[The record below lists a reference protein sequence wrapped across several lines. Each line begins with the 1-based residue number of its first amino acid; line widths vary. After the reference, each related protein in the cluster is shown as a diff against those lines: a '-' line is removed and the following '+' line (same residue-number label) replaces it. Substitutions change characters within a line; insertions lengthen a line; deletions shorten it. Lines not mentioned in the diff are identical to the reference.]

1 MSSRSPDAFP
11 RSEHPYGPGPGGPGE
26 PEDPHE
32 LLHRARRLTADA
44 HPGAADAWERAAT
57 ALRRTDGVL
66 APGDHADALDAAAL
80 DRLGPVRSIAGPLF
94 TRAADLHEQAGQ
106 RGKALVSRARALL
119 AGPEPGGTARA
130 ALDELHERA
139 AVLHA
144 TGRASVAE
152 AVTVRLSRDLAV
164 ADLLDTA
171 PAPDVEA
178 AVLRAELSRLV
189 AFAAP
194 HAAEP
199 AVSRVLADTR
209 ALLGRITAP
218 DDPPAALPLLRAA
231 VAGHR
236 FGGRPWCAAEHEPL
250 LAAVLRATGAHGEAV
265 ALLRAALA
273 ADEPTAPLRRDDR
286 IRLLLSLAR
295 TLASREGEEE
305 RERSGEPT
313 GDGRPGEGPEPEGAT
328 AAEGATATAEGPTPP
343 GITVPAEG
351 PAPPRITVP
360 AEIPVP
366 SGSTTPVE
374 APDPNGTTVQPE
386 VTAPDSI
393 TAPAGNT
400 SPMNTSPPVETVEAV
415 GGESGGESSTPPVRD
430 GSPEESA
437 PSAADAADEELALLV
452 EAVRLADRVGSDPR
466 LGVCAR
472 LGLGLAYLERG
483 RAREAVAF
491 LERAVAGSAGDDD
504 TAERVR
510 AGALLAYCALLLGEP
525 HRAAVE
531 YARAAETALDRD
543 DPRHAAA
550 LHRRAGQ
557 AFGAAGAA
565 AEAARSYRRADELYR
580 THGEYDAAGSH
591 GSTVGGDNGPD
602 PGTGGADGG
611 AAGGGLPPEPR
622 GLPGA
627 DVPVGRYRM
636 NVYGEVGGV
645 GPRAAVAPGTRQGC
659 V

>member
-11 RSEHPYGPGPGGPGE
+11 RSEHPYGPGRGGPGE

-32 LLHRARRLTADA
+32 LLHHARRLTADA

-106 RGKALVSRARALL
+106 RGKALISRARALL

-139 AVLHA
+139 AVLHG
-144 TGRASVAE
+144 TGRASLAE

-164 ADLLDTA
+164 AELLDTA
-171 PAPDVEA
+171 PDPDVEA
-178 AVLRAELSRLV
+178 AVLRAELTRLV

-236 FGGRPWCAAEHEPL
+236 FGGRPWCAAVHEPL
-250 LAAVLRATGAHGEAV
+250 LAAVLRATGAHREAA

-273 ADEPTAPLRRDDR
+273 ADEPTAPLRTDDR

-295 TLASREGEEE
+295 TLASQREREGEEE
-305 RERSGEPT
+305 REREEGGKPT
-313 GDGRPGEGPEPEGAT
+313 GDEPGALRPGGPGASPEPG
-328 AAEGATATAEGPTPP
+328 GGTATEEVSTPDGPT
-343 GITVPAEG
+343 
-351 PAPPRITVP
+351 
-360 AEIPVP
+360 
-366 SGSTTPVE
+366 
-374 APDPNGTTVQPE
+374 
-386 VTAPDSI
+386 
-393 TAPAGNT
+393 
-400 SPMNTSPPVETVEAV
+400 
-415 GGESGGESSTPPVRD
+415 
-430 GSPEESA
+430 A
-437 PSAADAADEELALLV
+437 PSADPADERLALLV
-452 EAVRLADRVGSDPR
+452 EAVRLADTAGSDPR
-466 LGVCAR
+466 LGACAH
-472 LGLGLAYLERG
+472 LGLGIAYVERG
-483 RAREAVAF
+483 HAREAVAF
-491 LERAVAGSAGDDD
+491 LERAAAGAAGDDD
-504 TAERVR
+504 PAERVR

-531 YARAAETALDRD
+531 YARAAETALAWD
-543 DPRHAAA
+543 DLRHAAA

-557 AFGAAGAA
+557 AFEAAGAPE
-565 AEAARSYRRADELYR
+565 EAARSYRRADELYR
-580 THGEYDAAGSH
+580 THGEHDTADSH
-591 GSTVGGDNGPD
+591 GSTVRGGTGSA
-602 PGTGGADGG
+602 PGTGGADAEAG
-611 AAGGGLPPEPR
+611 GGGLPPGPR
-622 GLPGA
+622 GLPGTDA
-627 DVPVGRYRM
+627 PVGRYRM

>member
-106 RGKALVSRARALL
+106 RGKALISRARALL

-152 AVTVRLSRDLAV
+152 AVTVRLSRDRAV

-171 PAPDVEA
+171 PDPDVEA
-178 AVLRAELSRLV
+178 AVLRAELTRLV

-199 AVSRVLADTR
+199 AVSRILADTR

-250 LAAVLRATGAHGEAV
+250 LAAVLRATGAHGEAA

-273 ADEPTAPLRRDDR
+273 ADEPTAPLRPDDR
-286 IRLLLSLAR
+286 VRLLLSLAR
-295 TLASREGEEE
+295 TLASRRE
-305 RERSGEPT
+305 REEGGKTTGDEPGAFPPGEP
-313 GDGRPGEGPEPEGAT
+313 GGSPEPGGAT
-328 AAEGATATAEGPTPP
+328 AVEEATAPAGGPASLGPTVPGEVTVPDGGATP
-343 GITVPAEG
+343 GEV
-351 PAPPRITVP
+351 
-360 AEIPVP
+360 
-366 SGSTTPVE
+366 TTPVE
-374 APDPNGTTVQPE
+374 APYPDGTSVRPE
-386 VTAPDSI
+386 VTSPDGP
-393 TAPAGNT
+393 TAPARNT
-400 SPMNTSPPVETVEAV
+400 SPAETAGRENGAPPPAQDSP
-415 GGESGGESSTPPVRD
+415 
-430 GSPEESA
+430 PEESA
-437 PSAADAADEELALLV
+437 PAADAADEELALLV
-452 EAVRLADRVGSDPR
+452 EAVRLADGAGSDPR
-466 LGVCAR
+466 LEACAQ
-472 LGLGLAYLERG
+472 LGLGRAYMERG

-504 TAERVR
+504 SAERVR
-510 AGALLAYCALLLGEP
+510 AGALLACCVLLLGEP
-525 HRAAVE
+525 HRAAME
-531 YARAAETALDRD
+531 YASAAETALNWD
-543 DPRHAAA
+543 DPRPAAA

-557 AFGAAGAA
+557 AFGAAGAPE
-565 AEAARSYRRADELYR
+565 EAARSYRRADELYR
-580 THGEYDAAGSH
+580 THGEHDAAVSH
-591 GSTVGGDNGPD
+591 GSTVGGGNGPG
-602 PGTGGADGG
+602 PGTGSADEET
-611 AAGGGLPPEPR
+611 AGGGLPPGPR
-622 GLPGA
+622 GLPGTDA
-627 DVPVGRYRM
+627 PVGRYRM

-645 GPRAAVAPGTRQGC
+645 GPRAAVAPGTRRGC